1 MIIRRERRGDDKAIF
16 AVQARAFGR
25 DVEAQLVDDL
35 RASDAWV
42 PQLSLVALD
51 DADIVG
57 HVVCSRGRLE
67 PGAHAVLGL
76 GPIGVDPDRQGDG
89 IGSALMHAV
98 LGAADALGDAIV
110 ALLGNPAYYGRFG
123 FAPSRTYDI
132 TPPNAAW
139 GDYFQVRTLTAYRPE
154 LHGTFHY
161 AAPFDAIPEE

>member
-1 MIIRRERRGDDKAIF
+1 MPEGPPDDRFVYLSDVLPTAWQ
-16 AVQARAFGR
+16 AVEYAN
-25 DVEAQLVDDL
+25 
-35 RASDAWV
+35 V
-42 PQLSLVALD
+42 PQGGSVL
-51 DADIVG
+51 
-57 HVVCSRGRLE
+57 
-67 PGAHAVLGL
+67 VLGL